1 MKGKESGMIASDLF
15 RKRKILFFAALFLAF
30 SAFTADILDLREELL
45 ILSSPYSS
53 LDNNVTT
60 GVVSDFTFTPEP
72 LLQLLS
78 VQRKSSVEIS
88 FMHLLPCGF
97 RAPPS
102 RS

>member
-1 MKGKESGMIASDLF
+1 MIACDQF
-15 RKRKILFFAALFLAF
+15 RKRKILFLAVLFLAF

-60 GVVSDFTFTPEP
+60 GVVMDFVSAPEP
-72 LLQLLS
+72 ILQLLS
-78 VQRKSSVEIS
+78 VQQKASVRIS

>member
-1 MKGKESGMIASDLF
+1 MITSHLS
-15 RKRKILFFAALFLAF
+15 RKRKILFLAALLLAF

-53 LDNNVTT
+53 LDDNVTT
-60 GVVSDFTFTPEP
+60 GVNSGFAFTPEP
-72 LLQLLS
+72 ALLLS
-78 VQRKSSVEIS
+78 SVQQELSVEIS